1 MTAHTPTRSPIRSI
15 PVPALETRDLVVRR
29 EGSFRLEVPRLAVGA
44 GRMLAVLGVNGA
56 GKSTLL
62 EVLALL
68 RTPDSGEVRV
78 HGEPARGTGAR
89 RRLRLRLGLALQ
101 DPFLLRGKV
110 IDNVALPLRLRG
122 IAVAEARRRAAG
134 WLDRLGVAGLADRR
148 ATQVSGGEARRV
160 SLARALA
167 ADPEVLLLDEP
178 FAALDPPTRD
188 GLLRDFRA
196 ALDARTAVI
205 LVTHDRV
212 EAQEIADE
220 VAILHAGRILQ
231 WGPVP
236 EVFARPADLTVA
248 SIVGRGLPAE
258 APALPADA
266 PAVPVGT

>member
-1 MTAHTPTRSPIRSI
+1 MTTPAPARSPIRSI
-15 PVPALETRDLVVRR
+15 AAPALETRDLVVRR
-29 EGSFRLEVPRLAVGA
+29 DGAFRLEVARLAVGA
-44 GRMLAVLGVNGA
+44 GRTLAVLGVNGA

-68 RTPDSGEVRV
+68 RSPDSGVVCV
-78 HGEPARGTGAR
+78 HGEAARGPAAR

-122 IAVAEARRRAAG
+122 VAAAEARRRAVA
-134 WLDRLGVAGLADRR
+134 WLDRLGVAGLAERR

-167 ADPEVLLLDEP
+167 ADPDVLLLDEP
-178 FAALDPPTRD
+178 FAALDPPTHD
-188 GLLRDFRA
+188 GLLRDFRD

-212 EAQEIADE
+212 EAQTIADE

-231 WGPVP
+231 WGPAP
-236 EVFARPADLTVA
+236 EVFARPADPTVA
-248 SIVGRGLPAE
+248 SIVGNGRPPE
-258 APALPADA
+258 APALPI
-266 PAVPVGT
+266 GT